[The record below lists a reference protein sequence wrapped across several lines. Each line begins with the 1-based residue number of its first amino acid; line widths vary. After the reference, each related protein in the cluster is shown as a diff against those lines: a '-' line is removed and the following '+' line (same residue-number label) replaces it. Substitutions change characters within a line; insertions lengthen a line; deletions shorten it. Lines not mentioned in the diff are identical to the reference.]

1 MKRLFSVEEFNATY
15 DRHVR
20 MLTDVRNHFLE
31 NVEARL
37 IEEWNSAT
45 KTHKNRTLKQ
55 RFTEYIWGY
64 YSSPSYESFVT
75 NPLQR
80 IHDESPGWYAGDV
93 EGEYRVIVVCIRK
106 MVNLRHKVDVSDDG
120 YVILGDKALN
130 LFAQISNVY
139 NTLPSNTQESQ
150 NGHD

>member
-20 MLTDVRNHFLE
+20 MLTGVRNHFLE

-37 IEEWNSAT
+37 IEEWNSVT
-45 KTHKNRTLKQ
+45 KNRTLKQ
-55 RFTEYIWGY
+55 RICDYILGY
-64 YSSPSYESFVT
+64 SGSITPRYESFVT

-150 NGHD
+150 NVHD